1 MFLATF
7 ALTLIDT
14 PLDNH
19 HRHHFV
25 CPFRSSVCHSLSTLQ
40 INNRFTPRTHIEME
54 NTIKFITLLN
64 RERECGI
71 FRSMAEIYFMQNK
84 EIVIRVAHVDHDL
97 VVTWP
102 ENFSIFP
109 YEPNQIKSNN
119 NLFSTIISKDFMIS
133 HQQYIQFARVPY

>member
-1 MFLATF
+1 
-7 ALTLIDT
+7 
-14 PLDNH
+14 
-19 HRHHFV
+19 
-25 CPFRSSVCHSLSTLQ
+25 
-40 INNRFTPRTHIEME
+40 ME

-119 NLFSTIISKDFMIS
+119 NLFSTIIWKDFMIS